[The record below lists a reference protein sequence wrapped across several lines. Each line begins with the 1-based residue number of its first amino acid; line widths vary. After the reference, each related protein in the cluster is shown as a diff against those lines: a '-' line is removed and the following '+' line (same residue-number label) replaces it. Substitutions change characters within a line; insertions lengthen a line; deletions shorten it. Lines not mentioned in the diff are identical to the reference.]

1 MLNQCKNSVKKFE
14 NTKNKS
20 YNCSQ
25 LKINIRRFFME
36 DSDTANIFSQL
47 LLLIFLTLVNAFFAS
62 AEMAAVSVN
71 KNKIKILAENE
82 DNKKAKLILELL
94 EEPTKFL
101 STIQVA
107 ITLSGFLASAS
118 AATSFSK
125 PLGKLLT
132 QFGITYPYNENI
144 SLIFVTIIL
153 SYFTLVFGELV
164 PKRIALQKA
173 EFISLFSVKIILTIS
188 KITSPFIKLLSLST
202 NFVLHILGMKDEKL
216 EENISKEEI
225 RSMIEAGQAN
235 GVFNETEKEMI
246 NSIFEF
252 DDITT
257 EEIMIARTDVYMVN
271 IDVPVTEYIDELL
284 LKKYARIPVYQN
296 TIDNIIGILHMKDVV
311 IEARKKGFDN
321 IDIKSILHKPYL
333 APESKK
339 IDELFK
345 EMQRNRKSMAIIID
359 EYGGFAGI
367 VTMEDLVEEV
377 MGEIEDEHDMKSYV
391 ARKVSDDEYLISGR
405 MEIDTL
411 NEKFNL
417 ELPESDDYVTIAGY
431 ILHFYQ
437 KFPKLNESIVID
449 KYTFKIIKVTAT
461 KIELV
466 RMKVGN

>member
-1 MLNQCKNSVKKFE
+1 MDE
-14 NTKNKS
+14 
-20 YNCSQ
+20 
-25 LKINIRRFFME
+25 
-36 DSDTANIFSQL
+36 SDTANIFSQL

-82 DNKKAKLILELL
+82 GNKKAELILKLL

-125 PLGKLLT
+125 PLGKLLA
-132 QFGITYPYNENI
+132 QWGIGYPYNENI
-144 SLIFVTIIL
+144 SLVFVTIIL

-173 EFISLFSVKIILTIS
+173 EFISLFSVKIILTVS

-202 NFVLHILGMKDEKL
+202 NFVLHLLGMKDEKL

-225 RSMIEAGQAN
+225 KSMIEAGQAN

-252 DDITT
+252 DDITAGET
-257 EEIMIARTDVYMVN
+257 MIARTDVYMVN
-271 IDVPVTEYIDELL
+271 VDVPVSEYIDELL
-284 LKKYARIPVYQN
+284 SKKYARVPVYQK
-296 TIDNIIGILHMKDVV
+296 TTDNIIGILHMKDVV
-311 IEARKKGFDN
+311 IEARKNGFEN
-321 IDIKSILHKPYL
+321 VDIKGILHKPYL

-345 EMQRNRKSMAIIID
+345 DMQKNKKSMAIIID

-367 VTMEDLVEEV
+367 ITMEDLVEEV
-377 MGEIEDEHDMKSYV
+377 MGEIEDEHDISSPQITKIDKFTYMV
-391 ARKVSDDEYLISGR
+391 NGLISLD
-405 MEIDTL
+405 EL
-411 NEKFNL
+411 NEKFGIDI
-417 ELPESDDYVTIAGY
+417 ESKGYNTLSGY
-431 ILHFYQ
+431 ITSIIGVVPNKTYEGKELDTD
-437 KFPKLNESIVID
+437 KLRL
-449 KYTFKIIKVTAT
+449 
-461 KIELV
+461 KIEKTKENRV
-466 RMKVGN
+466 EKVKLILK

>member
-1 MLNQCKNSVKKFE
+1 MLNQCKNSVKKIE
-14 NTKNKS
+14 NIKNKS
-20 YNCSQ
+20 YNHSQ

-153 SYFTLVFGELV
+153 SYFTLIFGELV

-173 EFISLFSVKIILTIS
+173 EFISLFSVKIIFTVS

-202 NFVLHILGMKDEKL
+202 NFVLHLLGMKDEKL

-339 IDELFK
+339 
-345 EMQRNRKSMAIIID
+345 
-359 EYGGFAGI
+359 
-367 VTMEDLVEEV
+367 
-377 MGEIEDEHDMKSYV
+377 
-391 ARKVSDDEYLISGR
+391 
-405 MEIDTL
+405 
-411 NEKFNL
+411 
-417 ELPESDDYVTIAGY
+417 
-431 ILHFYQ
+431 
-437 KFPKLNESIVID
+437 
-449 KYTFKIIKVTAT
+449 
-461 KIELV
+461 
-466 RMKVGN
+466 

>member
-1 MLNQCKNSVKKFE
+1 MDE
-14 NTKNKS
+14 
-20 YNCSQ
+20 
-25 LKINIRRFFME
+25 
-36 DSDTANIFSQL
+36 SDTANIFSQL

-82 DNKKAKLILELL
+82 GNKKAELILKLL

-125 PLGKLLT
+125 PLGKLLA
-132 QFGITYPYNENI
+132 QWGIGYPYNENI
-144 SLIFVTIIL
+144 SLVFVTIIL

-173 EFISLFSVKIILTIS
+173 EFISLFSVKIILIVS

-202 NFVLHILGMKDEKL
+202 NFVLHLLGMKDEKL

-225 RSMIEAGQAN
+225 KSMIEAGQAN

-252 DDITT
+252 DDITAGET
-257 EEIMIARTDVYMVN
+257 MIARTDVYMVN
-271 IDVPVTEYIDELL
+271 IDVPVSEYIDELL
-284 LKKYARIPVYQN
+284 SKKYARVPVYQN
-296 TIDNIIGILHMKDVV
+296 TSDNIIGTLHMKDL
-311 IEARKKGFDN
+311 ILEARKNGFEN
-321 IDIKSILHKPYL
+321 VDIKGILHKPYL

-345 EMQRNRKSMAIIID
+345 DMQKNRKSMAIIID

-367 VTMEDLVEEV
+367 ITMEDLVEEV
-377 MGEIEDEHDMKSYV
+377 MGEIEDEHDISSPQITKIDKFTYMV
-391 ARKVSDDEYLISGR
+391 NGLISLD
-405 MEIDTL
+405 EL
-411 NEKFNL
+411 NEKFGVNI
-417 ELPESDDYVTIAGY
+417 ESKGYNTLSGY
-431 ILHFYQ
+431 ITSIIGVVPNKIYEGKELDTD
-437 KFPKLNESIVID
+437 KLRL
-449 KYTFKIIKVTAT
+449 
-461 KIELV
+461 KIEKTKENRV
-466 RMKVGN
+466 EKVKLILK

>member
-1 MLNQCKNSVKKFE
+1 M
-14 NTKNKS
+14 
-20 YNCSQ
+20 
-25 LKINIRRFFME
+25 
-36 DSDTANIFSQL
+36 
-47 LLLIFLTLVNAFFAS
+47 
-62 AEMAAVSVN
+62 
-71 KNKIKILAENE
+71 
-82 DNKKAKLILELL
+82 
-94 EEPTKFL
+94 
-101 STIQVA
+101 
-107 ITLSGFLASAS
+107 
-118 AATSFSK
+118 
-125 PLGKLLT
+125 
-132 QFGITYPYNENI
+132 
-144 SLIFVTIIL
+144 
-153 SYFTLVFGELV
+153 
-164 PKRIALQKA
+164 
-173 EFISLFSVKIILTIS
+173 FSVKIILTIS

-284 LKKYARIPVYQN
+284 LKKYARVPVYQN

-377 MGEIEDEHDMKSYV
+377 MGEIEDEHDISSPQITKVDKFTYV
-391 ARKVSDDEYLISGR
+391 VSGLISLD
-405 MEIDTL
+405 EL
-411 NEKFNL
+411 NEKFGTNI
-417 ELPESDDYVTIAGY
+417 ESQGYNTLSGY
-431 ILHFYQ
+431 ITSILGVVPN
-437 KFPKLNESIVID
+437 KECEGKELETNKL
-449 KYTFKIIKVTAT
+449 KL
-461 KIELV
+461 KIEETKENRIEKV
-466 RMKVGN
+466 RITLK